1 MLGLTLQAALEKDL
15 IATLHLLSFPVPL
28 NRRRV
33 QWSVA
38 SGYVFVRDWQPSM
51 NLRRATATREK
62 DSNQT
67 ERIEVIP
74 FTREE
79 KWFSAH
85 VSQGM
90 HEMDKCEVVCFRGRQ
105 NPCAGRLKDF
115 LNSGEKLKGG
125 PSGERFEEP
134 EFVYPAGMGV
144 I

>member
-1 MLGLTLQAALEKDL
+1 
-15 IATLHLLSFPVPL
+15 
-28 NRRRV
+28 
-33 QWSVA
+33 
-38 SGYVFVRDWQPSM
+38 M

-62 DSNQT
+62 DSKQT

-79 KWFSAH
+79 KWLFAH
-85 VSQGM
+85 VSEGM
-90 HEMDKCEVVCFRGRQ
+90 HEMDKCEAVCFRARQ
-105 NPCAGRLKDF
+105 NPCAGRSNDF

-134 EFVYPAGMGV
+134 QFVYPAVMGLL